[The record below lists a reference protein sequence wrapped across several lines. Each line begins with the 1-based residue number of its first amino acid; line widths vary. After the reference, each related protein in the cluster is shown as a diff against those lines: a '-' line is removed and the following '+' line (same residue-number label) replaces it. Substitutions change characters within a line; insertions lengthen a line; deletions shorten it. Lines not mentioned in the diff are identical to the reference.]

1 MCHEYFKPM
10 MCKRKLIEYSQD
22 ENDDN
27 LLYLYDRSS
36 SRTTDIVNTFIVT
49 VILLYASFFILH
61 SIQVYTI
68 GGLYTENKL

>member
-1 MCHEYFKPM
+1 MCREYFKDM
-10 MCKRKLIEYSQD
+10 RCKRKLVEYSQD
-22 ENDDN
+22 ENDDD

-36 SRTTDIVNTFIVT
+36 SRTSDIVNTFIVT